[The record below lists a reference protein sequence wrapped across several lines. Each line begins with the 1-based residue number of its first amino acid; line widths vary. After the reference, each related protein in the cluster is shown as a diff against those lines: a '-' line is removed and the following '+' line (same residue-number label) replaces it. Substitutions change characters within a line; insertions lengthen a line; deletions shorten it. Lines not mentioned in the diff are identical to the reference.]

1 MDEYLFLVVAKLKAD
16 RRKLERE
23 QRAQLH
29 ADVPQPPRP
38 EVSPRDLRVRGL
50 GKSLSKLEWREQS

>member
-16 RRKLERE
+16 QRKLERE
-23 QRAQLH
+23 QRARLE
-29 ADVPQPPRP
+29 AVPPQPVRN
-38 EVSPRDLRVRGL
+38 ETVSARDVRGY